1 MAHNLNIQKQNT
13 IDTQVYFF
21 PILKITLCAYLHSF
35 DYTEMPFPKKL
46 TSR

>member
-1 MAHNLNIQKQNT
+1 MTHNFNIQKQNT

-21 PILKITLCAYLHSF
+21 STLKIILCAYLHSF

-46 TSR
+46 SSR